1 MSIVLPVISLVL
13 VVVIQTLLQLTS
25 ATFSIFYHFALGKYS
40 IKKSDRLALSYIF
53 GVELFTVFMW
63 LLTYFIL
70 YAISSNL
77 PNLRQSVAMWILSGI
92 IAALAL
98 IFFCFYYR
106 RPTLNRDILP
116 TKVRANNSTALF
128 IPRRFAANLTRH
140 ALAIKQ
146 PKDAFLLGFFVGVPE
161 LLFTLPLYIFA
172 TLIMQNSTFLP
183 NTLIII
189 LSVLGTVLP
198 LFIINFA
205 FHSGSNLADIQ
216 RARAKMK
223 PALTFILP
231 ACYLF
236 LATTIIGIGLLYG

>member
-1 MSIVLPVISLVL
+1 MSGFTPLIILILSMVMLL
-13 VVVIQTLLQLTS
+13 LLQVTPGIF
-25 ATFSIFYHFALGKYS
+25 AIFYHFALGKYS

-128 IPRRFAANLTRH
+128 IPRRFAANITRH

-146 PKDAFLLGFFVGVPE
+146 PQDAFLLGFFVGVPE

-189 LSVLGTVLP
+189 LSVLGAVLP
-198 LFIINFA
+198 LFIINLA

-216 RARAKMK
+216 RARTKLK
-223 PALTFILP
+223 PILTFVLP

-236 LATTIIGIGLLYG
+236 LAATIISIGLLYG